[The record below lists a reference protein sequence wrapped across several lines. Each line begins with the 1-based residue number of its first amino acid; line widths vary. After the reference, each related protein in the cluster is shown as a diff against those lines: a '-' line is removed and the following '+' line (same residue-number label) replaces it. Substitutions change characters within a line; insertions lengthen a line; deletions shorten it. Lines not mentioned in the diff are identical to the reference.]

1 MSSVPHFTHCSSPE
15 RFMSEVKITMHI
27 SKYVF
32 FCPSS
37 KNKIRFICQFS
48 GLLCLFQIL
57 INYAAMQIIHYRN
70 DPCLMKEVLYFYIPE
85 INLHSGGCKGLSI
98 SPISILDPFSG
109 KSTSLREKIDNKTM
123 HLLRAIFI
131 PFISMSFVNVSQCH

>member
-1 MSSVPHFTHCSSPE
+1 MPHFTHCSSPK
-15 RFMSEVKITMHI
+15 RFMSEVKITVRI

-48 GLLCLFQIL
+48 GLICLFQIL
-57 INYAAMQIIHYRN
+57 INYTAMQIIHYRN

-85 INLHSGGCKGLSI
+85 YWKLICIVEAASI
-98 SPISILDPFSG
+98 SPISILGPFSG

-131 PFISMSFVNVSQCH
+131 PFISMSFMNVSQCH